1 MFTGNKSGANALIRF
16 SPMTNTAEVQV
27 AVDIIS
33 LTYVPTTEYIP
44 GILVMLHISQVKEAT
59 MWQEIFSLM

>member
-1 MFTGNKSGANALIRF
+1 
-16 SPMTNTAEVQV
+16 MTNTAEVQV